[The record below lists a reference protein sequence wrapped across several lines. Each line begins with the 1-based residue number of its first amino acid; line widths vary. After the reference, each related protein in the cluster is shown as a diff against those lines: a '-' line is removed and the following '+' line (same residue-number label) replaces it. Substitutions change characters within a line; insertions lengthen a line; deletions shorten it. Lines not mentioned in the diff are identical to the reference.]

1 MPQGLPAVRPTA
13 YQARPADTP
22 AGPAGK
28 AAALNRARSYRNP
41 GSTGRASFA
50 AAPIFPRAA
59 HQRLPGPASCGMEGE
74 GHAVPIDRAQV
85 LGPLAVR
92 AIITSDA
99 GA

>member
-1 MPQGLPAVRPTA
+1 MVKSH
-13 YQARPADTP
+13 TP

-28 AAALNRARSYRNP
+28 AAALNPARSYRSP

-85 LGPLAVR
+85 LGPLEVR
-92 AIITSDA
+92 ASA
-99 GA
+99 AAKLARPVEPGLR

>member
-1 MPQGLPAVRPTA
+1 
-13 YQARPADTP
+13 
-22 AGPAGK
+22 
-28 AAALNRARSYRNP
+28 
-41 GSTGRASFA
+41 
-50 AAPIFPRAA
+50 
-59 HQRLPGPASCGMEGE
+59 MESE